1 LKENRAEIASQIA
14 KEFLG
19 KAETID
25 DFKVIIELVNK
36 SGEFLI
42 EIGNILGESEEKVVA
57 VMHSKLE
64 PRLVVTANRSAIGGG
79 ANAGKLASSITK
91 IIGGGGGGKPYL
103 GQGGG
108 GDIEKFRESFNEI
121 RKAIITH
128 LS

>member
-1 LKENRAEIASQIA
+1 MKEIRAEIADQIA

-19 KAETID
+19 KAEMIG

-42 EIGNILGESEEKVVA
+42 DIGNIFRELEEKVVA

-79 ANAGKLASSITK
+79 ANAGKLASSVKK
-91 IIGGGGGGKPYL
+91 IIGGGGGGKPHL

-121 RKAIITH
+121 RKAIMSH